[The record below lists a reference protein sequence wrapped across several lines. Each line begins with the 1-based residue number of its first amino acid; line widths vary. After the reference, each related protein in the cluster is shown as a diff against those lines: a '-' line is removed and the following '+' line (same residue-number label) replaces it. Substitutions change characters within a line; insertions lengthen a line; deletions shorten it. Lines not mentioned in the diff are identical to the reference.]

1 MAIVA
6 QVASKKF
13 LTTQQKMIEEHIAK
27 NCAIIS
33 LTYPKIAT
41 SQGDDHTTDC
51 LLHYVH
57 FKNYHKMIAID
68 LSKQ

>member
-1 MAIVA
+1 
-6 QVASKKF
+6 
-13 LTTQQKMIEEHIAK
+13 MIEEHIAK

-68 LSKQ
+68 LSK